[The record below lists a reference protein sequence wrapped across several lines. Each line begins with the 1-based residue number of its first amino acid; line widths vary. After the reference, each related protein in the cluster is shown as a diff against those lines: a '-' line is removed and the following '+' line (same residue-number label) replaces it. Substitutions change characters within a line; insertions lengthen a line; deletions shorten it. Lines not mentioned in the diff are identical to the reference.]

1 MQNSTEAELS
11 DGKSFLRNVGETA
24 YKGTSMAVMA
34 ATLAKNAGTFTTG
47 AVDFFLAGSIVN
59 ANQGIALR
67 SFAYN
72 PIDIDG
78 KGNMAKIENLR
89 AVGGKYFH
97 IDPKSGRSTALSN
110 SQVEGSFINH
120 ASKRAGGV
128 TVNAGHMAFV
138 GLNAI
143 FMGSTMYDA
152 YNTEGSLGLLNAAVT
167 NSVAYNFGAANTFQ
181 AVTYND
187 KYISQAQLQGMGYTD
202 AERSQFKSGQ
212 TQLVKPN
219 DFFRLPFKVNGAGIP
234 FASHLFGMLAPMAGA
249 HLGASLGFAGGKMIG
264 EGISSLLGMENNTLA
279 GTVGGIFGAMG
290 MAPIAAK
297 MGSNVFGALA
307 LGGLAAGV
315 TSMVKTGSGIINE
328 GMKRIN
334 QNRRGLDFANDSQPF
349 FSRNAVTIRQR
360 ALQAMNNSYSNAR
373 SALGNE
379 ATIMHMNRDYFST
392 HGRL

>member
-1 MQNSTEAELS
+1 MQNSTEAQLS
-11 DGKSFLRNVGETA
+11 DKKSFLQNLGETA
-24 YKGTSMAVMA
+24 YKGGSMAVMA

-47 AVDFFLAGSIVN
+47 GIDFFLAGSIVN
-59 ANQGIALR
+59 ANQGIALK

-72 PIDIDG
+72 PIDLG
-78 KGNMAKIENLR
+78 GGNAANIENLR

-120 ASKRAGGV
+120 ASKKAGGV
-128 TVNAGHMAFV
+128 SVNPGHMAFV
-138 GLNAI
+138 GLNAL

-152 YNTEGSLGLLNAAVT
+152 YNMEGSMGLLNAAIT

-181 AVTYND
+181 AVTYNSANV
-187 KYISQAQLQGMGYTD
+187 SQAELNRMGYN
-202 AERSQFKSGQ
+202 ASEVSQFQSGK

-219 DFFRLPFKVNGAGIP
+219 DFFRLPFKVNGMGVP

-249 HLGASLGFAGGKMIG
+249 HVGASLGFAGGKMIG
-264 EGISSLLGMENNTLA
+264 EGISSLLGMENNSLA

-290 MAPIAAK
+290 VAPITAK
-297 MGSNVFGALA
+297 LGSNVFGALA
-307 LGGLAAGV
+307 LGGIAAGV
-315 TSMVKTGSGIINE
+315 TAMVKTGSGIINE
-328 GMKRIN
+328 GMKKVN
-334 QNRRGLDFANDSQPF
+334 QNRRGLDFANDTQPF